1 MAELE
6 SKLNNKLLLHACC
19 APCGAYSAEFLKQQ
33 GYDVTFFF
41 YNPNIFPKEEHDR
54 RLDELKKYCD
64 KINIPLII
72 SDYEFEE
79 WGNLVKGY
87 ELEPEKGIRC
97 SICYEM
103 RLKKTALN
111 AKQLGFDLF
120 TTTLSI
126 SPHKSYEKIKE
137 ISTKLQ
143 DDLGVTYLD
152 VNLKKNDGYKKS
164 VELSREQGFYRQDYC
179 GCRYSIRKK
188 KLRV

>member
-19 APCGAYSAEFLKQQ
+19 APCGAYSAEFLKQN

-41 YNPNIFPKEEHDR
+41 YNPNIFPKIEYDR
-54 RLDELKKYCD
+54 RLDELKRYCND
-64 KINIPLII
+64 KKFPLIV
-72 SDYEFEE
+72 DEYECEY
-79 WGNLVKGY
+79 WGKFINGY
-87 ELEPEKGIRC
+87 EYEPERGKRC
-97 SICYEM
+97 YLCYKM
-103 RLKKTALN
+103 RLEKTALL
-111 AKQLGFDLF
+111 ARKLGFDFF

-143 DDLGVTYLD
+143 NNIGITYLD

-164 VELSREQGFYRQDYC
+164 VELSREFGFYRQDYC
-179 GCRYSIRKK
+179 GCKYSIRKK
-188 KLRV
+188 N